1 MSFFDKIFEK
11 PRFDKPDKLEEGDD
25 NLKKIRSIKKEHGD
39 SHVEKVINEKIEKG
53 ETQGEYK
60 LDERYVELERL
71 GSEYEELR
79 ENPKVQ
85 EYLLESFNMMEL
97 QKEREELEQY
107 LQRVLLNSD
116 SEETDYDEKV
126 LQLAANKKD
135 QEYKTRKIEEMD
147 QETIDLVDKLKEIE
161 DKMEKIDSDLKKTYG
176 NTNLKNDRGDYLN

>member
-1 MSFFDKIFEK
+1 
-11 PRFDKPDKLEEGDD
+11 
-25 NLKKIRSIKKEHGD
+25 
-39 SHVEKVINEKIEKG
+39 
-53 ETQGEYK
+53 
-60 LDERYVELERL
+60 
-71 GSEYEELR
+71 
-79 ENPKVQ
+79 
-85 EYLLESFNMMEL
+85 
-97 QKEREELEQY
+97 
-107 LQRVLLNSD
+107 LNSD